1 MLFQT
6 QNTLAVCLTACSCV
20 FLNLSSFAMK
30 PYTLQYFAPAPE
42 SAPRSYPE
50 VIEKPDGTLE
60 LVEANRHK
68 EDGWESWALP
78 LGCGWFGA
86 KVFGGVPIE
95 RIQIT
100 ENSLA
105 NPYPEGL
112 NNFCEYFVE
121 FAPCAEVTG
130 YRRWL
135 SLDEA
140 VAGVEYLGDG
150 VRYRRELFTSYPD
163 RVAALRL
170 TADWP
175 GKLNC
180 RLFAQIP
187 FCKDFGSKKGDGR
200 GKQGKVE
207 YRPDRVMMTGKMDY
221 YNVLYEGQL
230 RWTTDGAVQVTERG
244 VEFRDATEVVVYF
257 SCATNYR
264 MESRVFLEPDPKKKL
279 EPYPHPH
286 EIVEE
291 TLDKAVKIGYNKLKI
306 NHLDDYKSLYGAN
319 LVDLGGVWD
328 AALGTDT
335 LLENHRN
342 GQPSR
347 YLEELYYQFGRY
359 LLICSSRKGTLPS
372 NLQGIWNVYDKSP
385 WTAGYWHNIN
395 VQMNYWPVFTTNL
408 GSLFESY
415 ADYHYAYLPQA
426 QQSARSSMRGLRPDE
441 EFSDC
446 GWIIGTGA
454 WPYVVEGF
462 SGGGHSGPG
471 TGGMTA
477 KLFWEYYD
485 FTRDPAVL
493 RKVYPSLRGM
503 AVFLEHCLHQ
513 HGDAWLIEPSA
524 SPEQCD
530 YTITLDPP
538 LGGWLRHPYYQ
549 TVGCAFDQQM
559 TCEVFQDTLKAAAA
573 LGEPEDDFLK
583 RLRSLLPKLEPV
595 LVGASG
601 QVKEYREENEYGEIG
616 EYHHRHLS
624 HLVGLMPGT
633 VITENTP
640 EWLAAAK
647 VSLTKRGDVSTGW
660 AMAHR
665 LNCWARVLDGEHA
678 YKILTNLLA
687 KGTLPNLWD
696 THPPFQIDGNFGGTA
711 GIAEMLIQSHA
722 GFIHLLPALPEAWR
736 KRGAFRGMRARG
748 GFEVDAK
755 WQDGTLT
762 RVVLRAT
769 VAGEVAIEG
778 PGLPRQTVRLAADE
792 SRTLVGAPD
801 R

>member
-1 MLFQT
+1 MK
-6 QNTLAVCLTACSCV
+6 CSFSRSCATIV
-20 FLNLSSFAMK
+20 AFVALSIFSPVSFAMK
-30 PYTLQYFAPAPE
+30 QYILQYFAPAPE

-50 VIEKPDGTLE
+50 VIEMPDGTLE
-60 LVEANRHK
+60 LVDAHHHK

-78 LGCGWFGA
+78 LGNGHFGA

-105 NPYPEGL
+105 NPWPEGL
-112 NNFCEYFVE
+112 NNFCEFFVE

-130 YRRWL
+130 YKRDL
-135 SLDEA
+135 SLNDA
-140 VAGVEYLGDG
+140 IASVEYLGDG

-187 FCKDFGSKKGDGR
+187 FCKDFGNKR
-200 GKQGKVE
+200 GNGHGKTGKIE
-207 YRPDRVMMTGKMDY
+207 YLADRVRLTGEMNY
-221 YNVLYEGQL
+221 YKIQYEGQF
-230 RWTTDGAVQVTERG
+230 RWTTDGTAVVTEQG
-244 VEFRDATEVVVYF
+244 VEFHDASEVVIYF
-257 SCATNYR
+257 SCGTNYR
-264 MESRVFLEPDPKKKL
+264 LESRVFLENDPAKKL
-279 EPYPHPH
+279 APYPHPH
-286 EIVEE
+286 EKVVEAVE
-291 TLDKAVKIGYNKLKI
+291 AAVKLGYNLLKER
-306 NHLDDYKSLYGAN
+306 HLADYHALFHTAK
-319 LVDLGGVWD
+319 VDLGGTWD
-328 AALGTDT
+328 AALATDE
-335 LLENHRN
+335 LLENHKN

-347 YLEELYYQFGRY
+347 YLEELYFQYGRY
-359 LLICSSRKGTLPS
+359 LLICSSRKGTLPA
-372 NLQGIWNVYDKSP
+372 NLQGIWNVYDVSP
-385 WTAGYWHNIN
+385 WTVGYWHNIN

-408 GSLFESY
+408 APLFESY
-415 ADYHYAYLPQA
+415 ADYHYAYLPL
-426 QQSARSSMRGLRPDE
+426 ARQNARASLRSLRPDE
-441 EFSDC
+441 EFAES
-446 GWIIGTGA
+446 GWIVGTGG
-454 WPYVVEGF
+454 WPYYIEGF
-462 SGGGHSGPG
+462 DGEGHSGPG
-471 TGGMTA
+471 TGGLTA

-485 FTRDPAVL
+485 FTRDLEVL

-513 HGDAWLIEPSA
+513 HGDVWLIEPSA
-524 SPEQCD
+524 SPEQLD
-530 YTITLDPP
+530 YRVRYEQPV
-538 LGGWLRHPYYQ
+538 GGWRWYPYYH

-559 TCEVFQDTLKAAAA
+559 TYEVFQDTLKAAEA

-583 RLRSLLPKLEPV
+583 RLRELLPKLEPV
-595 LVGASG
+595 LIGDSG
-601 QVKEYREENEYGEIG
+601 QVKEYREEHGYGEFG
-616 EYHHRHLS
+616 EAKHRHLS

-633 VITENTP
+633 VITEETP

-647 VSLTKRGDVSTGW
+647 VSLTRRGDVSTGW

-722 GFIHLLPALPEAWR
+722 GFIHLLPALPNAW
-736 KRGAFRGMRARG
+736 KGEGAFYGLCARG
-748 GFEVDAK
+748 GFMVDAE
-755 WQDGTLT
+755 WRDGRLT
-762 RVVLRAT
+762 KAVIHAT
-769 VAGEVAIEG
+769 VGGEATIEG
-778 PGLPRQTVRLAADE
+778 PGLKRQTI
-792 SRTLVGAPD
+792 TLRAGETRVVLEPEI
-801 R
+801 